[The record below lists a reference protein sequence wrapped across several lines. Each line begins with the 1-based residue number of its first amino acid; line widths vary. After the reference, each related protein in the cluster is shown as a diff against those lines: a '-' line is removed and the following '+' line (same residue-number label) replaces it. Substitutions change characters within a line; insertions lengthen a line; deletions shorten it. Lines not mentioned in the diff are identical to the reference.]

1 MVCQNKT
8 AGSAGLW
15 KKPGDAGPQAPSL
28 QKLFRF
34 NHLSQHA
41 GKRTPDDPTRCP
53 DNFAFAPTLK
63 RSAED
68 LNPRLRF

>member
-1 MVCQNKT
+1 MVCPNKT
-8 AGSAGLW
+8 AGLAGSW
-15 KKPGDAGPQAPSL
+15 KKPVAAGPEAPLL

-41 GKRTPDDPTRCP
+41 RKRMPDDPTRCP

-63 RSAED
+63 RSAQD
-68 LNPRLRF
+68 LNPRRRI